1 MTINIKMRGWT
12 HKVVHALWPMLL
24 VAMTSMG
31 ATNDHGGKV
40 TSVTIEI
47 AHRMHPDFH
56 ETIQTKMNTREPIGD
71 TDLSLEVVEFYPHF
85 AILDSS
91 KTIVSLSDE
100 PTNAAFKIRI
110 YDGDTATE
118 DAWAFFTIKVPH
130 YSRTAFLSFDV
141 VEFEYRGKKYGADE
155 EKETEQ

>member
-1 MTINIKMRGWT
+1 MTINIRMRRWID
-12 HKVVHALWPMLL
+12 KVVHLLCVTLL
-24 VAMTSMG
+24 VAMTGMG
-31 ATNDHGGKV
+31 ATTDHGEKV

-56 ETIQTKMNTREPIGD
+56 ETIQTKMNTRAPIGD
-71 TDLSLEVVEFYPHF
+71 TDLSFEVVEFYPHF

-118 DAWAFFTIKVPH
+118 NVWAFFTIKVPH
-130 YSRTAFLSFDV
+130 YARTAFLSFDV
-141 VEFEYRGKKYGADE
+141 VDFEYRGKRYGPDE
-155 EKETEQ
+155 EKEAE

>member
-1 MTINIKMRGWT
+1 MTINITMRKWMD
-12 HKVVHALWPMLL
+12 KVLNLL
-24 VAMTSMG
+24 CVLLLAAVTGAG
-31 ATNDHGGKV
+31 ATTDHGAKV

-56 ETIQTKMNTREPIGD
+56 ETIRTKMNTREPIGD
-71 TDLSLEVVEFYPHF
+71 TDLFFEVVEFYPHF

-110 YDGDTATE
+110 YEKDTATE
-118 DAWAFFTIKVPH
+118 DAWAFFSIKVPH

-141 VEFEYRGKKYGADE
+141 VEFEYGDRKYGANE
-155 EKETEQ
+155 EKETE